1 MPPEPRIELTT
12 LLLCDYALTSQ
23 DGKISAVGIFSQVTV
38 NRLPTAH
45 PRLFIVAVLEADP
58 GPYELHLQVVSP
70 SGDGLLRE
78 QPRLRITVPDGATTA
93 NIVAD
98 LKGLRLTE
106 MGRHRIE
113 LRSGSRLLGGAPFNV
128 SLVWRQQKAAS
139 A

>member
-1 MPPEPRIELTT
+1 VAPEPRIELTT

-78 QPRLRITVPDGATTA
+78 QPRLRISVPDGATTA

>member
-1 MPPEPRIELTT
+1 MAPEPRIELTT

-78 QPRLRITVPDGATTA
+78 QPRLRISVPDGATTA